1 MNVLKRASPRHRD
14 EDLRR
19 AYRTHVRA
27 VYSYLAYSVSRE
39 VAEDLTSTTFERVVR
54 SWDRFDPSRAS
65 ERTWIIAIARNA
77 LTDHFRRQ
85 QHRATVSTDEHPALL
100 ETVVS
105 ADDPLAR
112 QLARDGLVSWLEQ
125 LNPRE
130 RQVLAMRFGAD
141 MPATEV
147 ARTLDLSEGNVH
159 QITSRALRRMRE
171 AADSEDV
178 SGSAAPGGSPD
189 DSS

>member
-1 MNVLKRASPRHRD
+1 MRDASASYDD
-14 EDLRR
+14 ELRR
-19 AYRTHVRA
+19 VYRTHVRA
-27 VYSYLAYSVSRE
+27 VFAFLAYSVSRE
-39 VAEDLTSTTFERVVR
+39 VAEDLTSLTFERVIK

-65 ERTWIIAIARNA
+65 ERTWVIAIARNA

-100 ETVVS
+100 ETVAS

-112 QLARDGLVSWLEQ
+112 QLARDELVFWLEQ

-141 MPATEV
+141 MPAGDV
-147 ARTLDLSEGNVH
+147 ASALELSESNVH
-159 QITSRALRRMRE
+159 QITSRALRRLR
-171 AADSEDV
+171 AAAESDGV
-178 SGSAAPGGSPD
+178 SGSAARGASPD